1 MIIDTLLLA
10 CLEKYDVSMSLAIKP
25 IVTKKVGYKMD
36 QSGNTVNFS
45 SLPFSQLICCMLNSI
60 YLAVSR

>member
-1 MIIDTLLLA
+1 
-10 CLEKYDVSMSLAIKP
+10 MSLAIKP

-45 SLPFSQLICCMLNSI
+45 SLPFSQLICWMLNSI